1 MILNA
6 ATKKVLIICLLAVIL
21 LPGCRKSSPV
31 KSSPSNSSES
41 STSDKPSQTLAEV
54 VSRRSSWNPIL
65 AGYYDKK
72 MPDFKVKDIK
82 GNTHSL
88 SDYRGKNVLVV
99 IWATW
104 CRPCVQEIPPLIA
117 LREIMSEDKLAM
129 LAISNE
135 PVETVRAMV
144 EKKNMTYTVISH
156 QAPLPSPFDQTKG
169 IPSAF
174 FIRSDGT
181 LKIATEGSLF
191 LGEMKSII
199 LAE

>member
-6 ATKKVLIICLLAVIL
+6 VIKKALIFCILAAIL
-21 LPGCRKSSPV
+21 LSGCRKSSPE
-31 KSSPSNSSES
+31 KSSPSSSSES
-41 STSDKPSQTLAEV
+41 STSAKSSQALDEII
-54 VSRRSSWNPIL
+54 SRRSSWNPIL
-65 AGYYDKK
+65 ASYYDKE

-82 GNTHSL
+82 GKTHSF
-88 SDYRGKNVLVV
+88 SDYRGKNVLVI

-104 CRPCVQEIPPLIA
+104 CRPCVQEIPSLIA

-135 PVETVRAMV
+135 SVEVVRAMA

-156 QAPLPSPFDQTKG
+156 QGSLPSPFSETRSV
-169 IPSAF
+169 PSAF
-174 FIRSDGT
+174 FIRPDGT
-181 LKIATEGSLF
+181 LKVATEGGLF